1 MPTRLTGL
9 IHNRPSFLLALSPM
23 NFAFPLFLWALTALS
38 IPIIIHLFNFRKTTR
53 IFFSNTR
60 FLQQIKQETTQK
72 SKLKQYLVL
81 ASRLFFL
88 FFLVIAFAQPFL
100 PAREQLTSGREV
112 TIYLDNS
119 YSMVSMVGEKT
130 RALDAGIH
138 FSKEIVSL
146 FPPDTRYRILTNEFA
161 PFSNSYKTKTE
172 VLDLL
177 TQIRLSPMSRTFREI
192 YQRIE
197 SKPQDIFWISD
208 FQKSTLGNLQANL
221 QDSLQSWRLIPIELE
236 NVSNVLVDSVYLED
250 PFVVGGQRNTLNVRL
265 KNIGTKVREGLVVKL
280 TINDVQSG
288 TASVTLESNSSAV
301 AKFDLVQGLKGW
313 NKAVVSFTDFPVS
326 FDNEFFVTLNFSD
339 KIKIAEVRSGNNF
352 IEKVF
357 GNSSLFSFHTYQ
369 PGNVDLAL
377 LSQADLVVLNG
388 IDHPEASLTQA
399 LRPDSYR
406 DRDQRGLRTLLIIPS
421 AKSDLT
427 AYKSLIT
434 GLTLSNSQSTE
445 LQELDKPD
453 FQNPFFENVFE
464 ERSTSMAMPRAIPV
478 IEWGSDRSA
487 LLKFKDGKPFL
498 SRVRNTFLLASP
510 LDNKFS
516 DFQSHGIFV
525 PVMYRMAASSHRVS
539 QKPYYMLSES
549 TITLQADSLVGESP
563 VQLTGKQEV
572 VPAQRRN
579 GNRVILEIPK
589 FSIDAGFYYA
599 TVQQDTLGLVAFDL
613 DKRESLLDQWT
624 GDEIK
629 LMLGGGKNIS
639 VFDSAT
645 TGAFGNEIKERY
657 LGTTLWKYALIL
669 SLIFLLVEVLLIR
682 FLK

>member
-1 MPTRLTGL
+1 
-9 IHNRPSFLLALSPM
+9 M
-23 NFAFPLFLWALTALS
+23 NFTFPLFLWALTALS

-60 FLQQIKQETTQK
+60 FLQQIRQETTQK
-72 SKLKQYLVL
+72 RKLKQYLVL
-81 ASRLFFL
+81 ASRLLFL

-100 PAREQLTSGREV
+100 PAREQMTSEREV

-119 YSMVSMVGEKT
+119 YSMLSLVGEKT
-130 RALDAGIH
+130 RALDASIR

-146 FPPDTRYRILTNEFA
+146 FPPDTRYRLLTNDFA
-161 PFSNSYKTKTE
+161 PFSNSHKTKTE
-172 VLDLL
+172 ILDLL
-177 TQIRLSPMSRTFREI
+177 TQIRLSPISRTFREV
-192 YQRIE
+192 YQRIGTD
-197 SKPQDIFWISD
+197 PQDIFWISD
-208 FQKSTLGNLQANL
+208 FQKSTLGTLQADL
-221 QDSLQSWRLIPIELE
+221 ADSLQSWRLVPIELE

-250 PFVVGGQRNTLNVRL
+250 PFVVGGQRNILHVRL
-265 KNIGTKVREGLVVKL
+265 KNIGSKVREGLVVKL
-280 TINDVQSG
+280 TINDIQSG
-288 TASVTLESNSSAV
+288 TSSVTLESNSSAV
-301 AKFDLVQGLKGW
+301 AKFDLVQGLKGL

-326 FDNEFFVTLNFSD
+326 FDNEFYVTLNFSD

-357 GNSSLFSFHTYQ
+357 GNSSLFSFRAYQ
-369 PGNVDLAL
+369 PGNVDLGL
-377 LSQADLVVLNG
+377 LSQADLVIING
-388 IDHPEASLTQA
+388 IDHPDASLTDA
-399 LRPDSYR
+399 LRSFQHGP
-406 DRDQRGLRTLLIIPS
+406 GTLLIIPS
-421 AKSDLT
+421 AKSDLNV
-427 AYKSLIT
+427 YKSLVT
-434 GLTLSNSQSTE
+434 GLTLLPSQSTE

-464 ERSTSMAMPRAIPV
+464 ERSTSMAMPRAIRV

-549 TITLQADSLVGESP
+549 TITLQTDSLAGESP

-579 GNRVILEIPK
+579 GDRVILEIPK
-589 FSIDAGFYYA
+589 FSIDAGFYFA
-599 TVQQDTLGLVAFDL
+599 TVRQDTLGLVAFDL
-613 DKRESLLDQWT
+613 DKRESLLEQWT

-639 VFDSAT
+639 VFDSAA
-645 TGAFGNEIKERY
+645 TGSFSNEIKERY
-657 LGTTLWKYALIL
+657 LGTALWKYALIL

-682 FLK
+682 FMK

>member
-1 MPTRLTGL
+1 
-9 IHNRPSFLLALSPM
+9 M
-23 NFAFPLFLWALTALS
+23 NFAFPLFLWAFTALS

-60 FLQQIKQETTQK
+60 FLQQVRQETTQK
-72 SKLKQYLVL
+72 RKLKQYVVL
-81 ASRLFFL
+81 ASRLLFL
-88 FFLVIAFAQPFL
+88 FFLVIAFSQPFL
-100 PAREQLTSGREV
+100 PAREQMTSGREV

-119 YSMVSMVGEKT
+119 YSMLSLVGEKT
-130 RALDAGIH
+130 RALDASIR

-146 FPPDTRYRILTNEFA
+146 FPPDTRYKLLTNDFA
-161 PFSNSYKTKTE
+161 PFSNSFKTKTE
-172 VLDLL
+172 ILDLL
-177 TQIRLSPMSRTFREI
+177 TQIRLSPISRTFREV
-192 YQRIE
+192 QLRIG
-197 SKPQDIFWISD
+197 SQPQEIFWISD
-208 FQKSTLGNLQANL
+208 FQKSTLGTLNTNLA
-221 QDSLQSWRLIPIELE
+221 DSLQSWRLVPIELE
-236 NVSNVLVDSVYLED
+236 SASNVLVDSVYLED
-250 PFVVGGQRNTLNVRL
+250 PFVVGGQRNILNVRL
-265 KNIGTKVREGLVVKL
+265 KNVGTKVREGLVVKL

-288 TASVTLESNSSAV
+288 TASVNLESNSSAV

-326 FDNEFFVTLNFSD
+326 FDNEFYVTLNFSD
-339 KIKIAEVRSGNNF
+339 KIKITEVRSGNNF

-357 GNSSLFSFHTYQ
+357 GNSSLFSFRAYQ
-369 PGNVDLAL
+369 PGNVDLAV
-377 LSQADLVVLNG
+377 LSQADLVILNG
-388 IDHPEASLTQA
+388 IDHPDASLTGA
-399 LRPDSYR
+399 LRSDSPDSFR
-406 DRDQRGLRTLLIIPS
+406 DRDRRGPGTLLIIPS
-421 AKSDLT
+421 AKSDLNV
-427 AYKSLIT
+427 YRSLVK
-434 GLTLSNSQSTE
+434 GLTLLPSQSTE

-453 FQNPFFENVFE
+453 FQDPFFENVFE
-464 ERSTSMAMPRAIPV
+464 ERSASMAMPRAIPV

-498 SRVRNTFLLASP
+498 SRIRNTFLLASP

-549 TITLQADSLVGESP
+549 TITLQTDSLAGESP

-579 GNRVILEIPK
+579 GDRVLLEIPK
-589 FSIDAGFYYA
+589 FSIDPGFYYA

-613 DKRESLLDQWT
+613 DKRESLLEQWT
-624 GDEIK
+624 GNEVK

-639 VFDSAT
+639 VFDSAA
-645 TGAFGNEIKERY
+645 TGSFSNEIKERY
-657 LGTTLWKYALIL
+657 LGTALWKYALIL